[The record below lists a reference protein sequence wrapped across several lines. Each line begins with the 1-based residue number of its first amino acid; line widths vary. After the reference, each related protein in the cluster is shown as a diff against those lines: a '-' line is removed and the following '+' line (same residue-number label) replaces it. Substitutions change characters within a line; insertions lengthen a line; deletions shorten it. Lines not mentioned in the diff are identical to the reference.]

1 MSKYNSDFSFN
12 PRDIELIEQGLRVLS
27 VRYDVIDDLFKGAS
41 PESDSVRAKD
51 LKLKQINEV
60 LGKIENRKI
69 FYSQTH
75 SHKGVP
81 LG

>member
-1 MSKYNSDFSFN
+1 MSKFNSNFSFN
-12 PRDIELIEQGLRVLS
+12 PKDIELIELGLRTL
-27 VRYDVIDDLFKGAS
+27 RKHYDVIDDLFKGAS

-60 LGKIENRKI
+60 LGKIENQKI

-75 SHKGVP
+75 PHKGVP